1 MVIFLISSLTEYYSG
16 DGYGARP
23 VYETNGMARRL
34 GRYWKKD
41 SRILLFAADPDDQ
54 KGNDLYRRKIED
66 ALKLSGFSLDEI
78 RIFDNR
84 TEEPLEALMQ
94 WADVLYLAGGHGPGE
109 NAFIEKAGLK
119 EALYG
124 FNGIFIGESAG
135 TLNAAADVLMMPEL
149 AGEASDPDFCYEL
162 KGLGLTRLNIIPHI
176 QYYARQTFD
185 GMDLIEDIL
194 MPRSIGRR
202 IYLITDGSY
211 FFINEGRTYFFGEG
225 TVLEDQRKYRL
236 YSGEVYTGGKGT
248 TNMDLRLPEASGFDA
263 IFHIGRNGSIR
274 FVYYDDKLRRKGISD
289 LTVRTYDEL
298 IKLQREWRLSGSTIS

>member
-41 SRILLFAADPDDQ
+41 SRILL
-54 KGNDLYRRKIED
+54 L
-66 ALKLSGFSLDEI
+66 
-78 RIFDNR
+78 
-84 TEEPLEALMQ
+84 
-94 WADVLYLAGGHGPGE
+94 
-109 NAFIEKAGLK
+109 
-119 EALYG
+119 
-124 FNGIFIGESAG
+124 
-135 TLNAAADVLMMPEL
+135 
-149 AGEASDPDFCYEL
+149 
-162 KGLGLTRLNIIPHI
+162 